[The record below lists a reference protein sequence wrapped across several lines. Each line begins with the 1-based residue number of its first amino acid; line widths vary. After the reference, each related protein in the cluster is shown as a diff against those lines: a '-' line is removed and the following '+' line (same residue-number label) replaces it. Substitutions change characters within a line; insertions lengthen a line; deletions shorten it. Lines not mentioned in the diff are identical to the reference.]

1 MEDLILN
8 KNKVKIGSR
17 EIVLS
22 LPSGNGAYF
31 DKSDIN
37 EFGYPNTVN
46 QQQGEF
52 RYWAPNRAENAVIR
66 GRDFGLGL
74 LCDWVPS
81 DSFEDLGVRRAN
93 FFSIGN

>member
-37 EFGYPNTVN
+37 EFGYPNAVKS
-46 QQQGEF
+46 QAGEF
-52 RYWAPNRAENAVIR
+52 RYWAPNGNKRAVVRNRLSELDLNCIWEPSVSV
-66 GRDFGLGL
+66 G
-74 LCDWVPS
+74 WV
-81 DSFEDLGVRRAN
+81 GVRRAK
-93 FFSIGN
+93 FFP